1 MRCPFSIRNLKK
13 PARKDSRNVRRM
25 LILRTQSMPLTGLCS
40 TCENRKLKPK
50 GGKLLENNRDDERKM
65 CIILL
70 LLDKM
75 VIAKV
80 SVKKW

>member
-1 MRCPFSIRNLKK
+1 MRCPFSICNLNK
-13 PARKDSRNVRRM
+13 PARKDSRNVRRT

-40 TCENRKLKPK
+40 TCENRKLKSK
-50 GGKLLENNRDDERKM
+50 GGKLPKNNRNDERKM

-75 VIAKV
+75 VIAKI
-80 SVKKW
+80 SVKK